1 MSEPIRTTDD
11 EIDLIELI
19 KMLWGGKW
27 LITGLCMIGLI
38 MAGNRT
44 GNIRFIR
51 QIEFNRRKKWFY
63 LPKRRR

>member
-38 MAGNRT
+38 IAGGFLYIQN
-44 GNIRFIR
+44 
-51 QIEFNRRKKWFY
+51 QHQRKSY
-63 LPKRRR
+63 SGS